1 MNRIRFSCFALL
13 AAAAVACNKDD
24 IIMREEAQAPVIAFD
39 VNTGVYT
46 AKVGREFTIAPTYEY
61 VDRAVYAWKLEKTGR
76 IISTEPVLTYVID
89 EVEGEEKEDYYIEL
103 EVTTPQGTTREQT
116 RVEVYRILPPV
127 IVLSEGA
134 EVVRGHVYEISPDVR
149 WGEKA
154 TYRWTMRRPG
164 AAEAEEVGCEQT
176 YEFCEQALGEYELRL
191 RAENEDGADEKSIRV
206 EVTEAL
212 PVSVTVPP
220 IGRLY
225 DGLTRTVPLGRSIT
239 LRPSIWNGR
248 NPRYSW
254 TVDGEEISTE
264 LACTYTPSGKGVKK
278 LLFTVT
284 DSSDEPAAAVAKGV
298 RSTGEVRATVEY
310 SVECCDEEGA
320 FRRPATP
327 SSEVSWTKVYEYTPA
342 PGQFINELVSGGFT
356 GAETTPEAAVAYA
369 EERLRKGTWVSLGG
383 WGGYIV
389 VGFDH
394 SIDNSSEGYR
404 GGYNFSIT
412 GNAFEGSSEPG
423 IVWVMQDTNGN
434 TLPDDEWYELKGSE
448 FGKEETLRDYAVT
461 YYRPTYSGASVQWR
475 DNRGV
480 SGKID
485 YLKAYHDQPSYYPN
499 WIDAESYV
507 LYGTCLESRTY
518 DQSGNGSY
526 WVNDSYDWGY
536 ADNFGEDR
544 LSDDENAGAGAV
556 KTYFK
561 IENAVDGN
569 GEPAN
574 LAYID
579 FVKVQ
584 TGVNAKA
591 GWLGEN
597 STEVFGF
604 TDENLNQGK

>member
-1 MNRIRFSCFALL
+1 M
-13 AAAAVACNKDD
+13 
-24 IIMREEAQAPVIAFD
+24 
-39 VNTGVYT
+39 
-46 AKVGREFTIAPTYEY
+46 
-61 VDRAVYAWKLEKTGR
+61 
-76 IISTEPVLTYVID
+76 
-89 EVEGEEKEDYYIEL
+89 
-103 EVTTPQGTTREQT
+103 
-116 RVEVYRILPPV
+116 
-127 IVLSEGA
+127 
-134 EVVRGHVYEISPDVR
+134 
-149 WGEKA
+149 KA

-164 AAEAEEVGCEQT
+164 AAEAEEVGREQT

-394 SIDNSSEGYR
+394 SIQAS
-404 GGYNFSIT
+404 GGYGGYDFSIT
-412 GNAFEGSSEPG
+412 GNQFSGSSEPG
-423 IVWVMQDTNGN
+423 VVWVMPDENGN
-434 TLPDDEWYELKGSE
+434 GEPDDGPWYELRGAYSDSSV
-448 FGKEETLRDYAVT
+448 RSYSVT
-461 YYRPTYSGASVQWR
+461 YYRPDREDAAVRWR
-475 DNRGV
+475 DSEGHEGEIARV
-480 SGKID
+480 SS
-485 YLKAYHDQPSYYPN
+485 HPQSYYPK
-499 WIDAESYV
+499 WMTEESYT
-507 LYGTCLESRTY
+507 LSGTLLPDRSGTLENGRFTTGDYG
-518 DQSGNGSY
+518 
-526 WVNDSYDWGY
+526 WGY
-536 ADNFGEDR
+536 ADNWGEDMLEAPKQKNFFR
-544 LSDDENAGAGAV
+544 ISD
-556 KTYFK
+556 
-561 IENAVDGN
+561 AVDAA
-569 GEPAN
+569 GEAAG
-574 LAYID
+574 LDYID

-584 TGVNAKA
+584 TGVNIQGGA
-591 GWLGEN
+591 GIGEL
-597 STEVFGF
+597 STEVSRFR
-604 TDENLNQGK
+604 DENL

>member
-1 MNRIRFSCFALL
+1 M
-13 AAAAVACNKDD
+13 
-24 IIMREEAQAPVIAFD
+24 
-39 VNTGVYT
+39 
-46 AKVGREFTIAPTYEY
+46 
-61 VDRAVYAWKLEKTGR
+61 
-76 IISTEPVLTYVID
+76 LTYVID

-164 AAEAEEVGCEQT
+164 AAEAEEVGREQT

-239 LRPSIWNGR
+239 LRPSIWNGW

-327 SSEVSWTKVYEYTPA
+327 SSEASWTKVYEYTPA

-423 IVWVMQDTNGN
+423 IVYAARRRMVRTQRFGVRQGGDPSGLCGHL
-434 TLPDDEWYELKGSE
+434 LPPDL
-448 FGKEETLRDYAVT
+448 FGRFGAVA
-461 YYRPTYSGASVQWR
+461 RQ
-475 DNRGV
+475 
-480 SGKID
+480 
-485 YLKAYHDQPSYYPN
+485 
-499 WIDAESYV
+499 
-507 LYGTCLESRTY
+507 SRR
-518 DQSGNGSY
+518 QRQ
-526 WVNDSYDWGY
+526 
-536 ADNFGEDR
+536 DR
-544 LSDDENAGAGAV
+544 LSESV
-556 KTYFK
+556 PR
-561 IENAVDGN
+561 
-569 GEPAN
+569 PAQ
-574 LAYID
+574 L
-579 FVKVQ
+579 
-584 TGVNAKA
+584 
-591 GWLGEN
+591 LP
-597 STEVFGF
+597 
-604 TDENLNQGK
+604 

>member
-164 AAEAEEVGCEQT
+164 AAEAEEVGREQT

-327 SSEVSWTKVYEYTPA
+327 SSEASWTKVYEYTPA

-544 LSDDENAGAGAV
+544 LSDDENAGSGAV
-556 KTYFK
+556 NTYFK

>member
-1 MNRIRFSCFALL
+1 MNLF
-13 AAAAVACNKDD
+13 
-24 IIMREEAQAPVIAFD
+24 RE
-39 VNTGVYT
+39 
-46 AKVGREFTIAPTYEY
+46 
-61 VDRAVYAWKLEKTGR
+61 
-76 IISTEPVLTYVID
+76 
-89 EVEGEEKEDYYIEL
+89 
-103 EVTTPQGTTREQT
+103 
-116 RVEVYRILPPV
+116 
-127 IVLSEGA
+127 
-134 EVVRGHVYEISPDVR
+134 
-149 WGEKA
+149 
-154 TYRWTMRRPG
+154 
-164 AAEAEEVGCEQT
+164 
-176 YEFCEQALGEYELRL
+176 
-191 RAENEDGADEKSIRV
+191 
-206 EVTEAL
+206 
-212 PVSVTVPP
+212 
-220 IGRLY
+220 
-225 DGLTRTVPLGRSIT
+225 
-239 LRPSIWNGR
+239 
-248 NPRYSW
+248 
-254 TVDGEEISTE
+254 
-264 LACTYTPSGKGVKK
+264 
-278 LLFTVT
+278 
-284 DSSDEPAAAVAKGV
+284 
-298 RSTGEVRATVEY
+298 
-310 SVECCDEEGA
+310 
-320 FRRPATP
+320 
-327 SSEVSWTKVYEYTPA
+327 
-342 PGQFINELVSGGFT
+342 GFT

-604 TDENLNQGK
+604 TDENINQGK

>member
-24 IIMREEAQAPVIAFD
+24 IITREEAQAPVIAFD

-164 AAEAEEVGCEQT
+164 AAEAEEVGREQT

-327 SSEVSWTKVYEYTPA
+327 SSEASWTKVYEYTPA

-579 FVKVQ
+579 FAECSYLLSDTFFQ
-584 TGVNAKA
+584 
-591 GWLGEN
+591 
-597 STEVFGF
+597 S
-604 TDENLNQGK
+604 